1 MVCTSVRGAKRVAK
15 VGHTLYLYPHKKI
28 EPLYPLEMSTRGS
41 GQGSGTPSS
50 GWRCPNG
57 HFPMARTSR
66 WSPDMAWR
74 WHRHSETGPLWK
86 NRTVHRHH
94 YGGDLPHLHPSLE
107 KKSGGTGHL
116 VAVTRRCTATPEA
129 VYTGV
134 SGDHPEPAALGPS
147 LPSLGG
153 HRPRG
158 GGITQAPNPFPK
170 LQTFSCFVP
179 RQLRATLRKR
189 C

>member
-1 MVCTSVRGAKRVAK
+1 VLLSFQMVCTSVRGAKRVAK

-74 WHRHSETGPLWK
+74 WHRHS
-86 NRTVHRHH
+86 
-94 YGGDLPHLHPSLE
+94 GGVTIPATSSKPALSE
-107 KKSGGTGHL
+107 KIG
-116 VAVTRRCTATPEA
+116 RCTTITME
-129 VYTGV
+129 VT
-134 SGDHPEPAALGPS
+134 S
-147 LPSLGG
+147 LTCTHLW
-153 HRPRG
+153 
-158 GGITQAPNPFPK
+158 
-170 LQTFSCFVP
+170 
-179 RQLRATLRKR
+179 RKR
-189 C
+189 VVALDTQWR